1 MKRVGSK
8 KKIILP
14 IILVLTGTLLTT
26 SLVVYNN
33 LTSVS
38 ADATFDGINKII
50 DEKTKDGSTD
60 DTFNIVEVVP
70 DKSMASFGYL
80 IDGQE
85 PDLGLEELSA
95 ICKND
100 GTGSQARKEYMD
112 SVKKR
117 LSSIIDDSE
126 AANTKPLYA
135 DGDYEESYINPD
147 ENADGS
153 VKEDSEW
160 KKIDLAGDEVI
171 PAGTVGYTMKD
182 VGDGKG
188 EYDLD
193 YEYELAVKDG
203 QPIGEYNQ
211 NVDYFVYIDGDTDQ
225 TLDKKRGYY
234 TPCFKEAEITNGVTN
249 EQYFSEKNENGNIK
263 NKAYKVIKATKI
275 GEEDNPWWCGGKG
288 NVTNESGKNP
298 DTIVYYS
305 SSGSDTYHYL
315 GRAGDF
321 YNGSPNW
328 NSIPNSDNNIYYKLE
343 LEYVPLENIKN
354 DDTYYVVDNVIFSAE
369 RLGKYGA
376 VLDSK
381 QPYIKSSESSLFK
394 QMGYFN
400 QNKDKPVYRYIGK
413 NGGVY
418 NLVKSSNEKLDNKVS
433 ISSLYVKTG
442 FANRDWFRKY
452 VFNGN
457 NKIKFNVET
466 VTPSELNNMSIPSI
480 NLLYISCIGLDG
492 EKGKNFSQSDDITKE
507 NADKILKL
515 VRDNSTRIPVIVD
528 SGITNK
534 NLNVYG
540 PISIIS
546 KLAEILSS
554 SNNIATQNIDGLQF
568 QKINNVDQV
577 IQYDYNTYKNGIVC
591 NNVYDMPPT
600 GENDVPYI
608 LKNFTEVFGNMTG
621 SQSDRVFK
629 DAANTIGCGEIAEY
643 INQQN
648 QTRKNN
654 NEELIKKQIN
664 RAVILSYIIAYSHKE
679 EIQTKQLES
688 LNVLAIQ
695 PRAITQ
701 GENGNWEETIRTKVM
716 AMLGNNSPKKEK
728 IYITRYSMSEFI
740 GKIEDLSKYDMIY
753 MGLSTTN
760 YNLNWNTTTVY
771 NDTNM
776 NGLIYSNVGDVI
788 PVSPYTNG
796 FSGMLDSDYNNSNRS
811 NGLNTSMTKYDQNG
825 YATAVN
831 TYRTAGNDITED
843 KIKALKNYLNAGYP
857 IVFDNGFF
865 DYNSESK
872 VNENV
877 IDNSSNMFSF
887 LKDIYNLDNIVELD
901 KAGNAYNLY
910 NLLNNGKPKLTVTAP
925 KNVKEQAYSESSD
938 GKLSIEF
945 TVGNT
950 LKTDASDA
958 IDVDFYIDSN
968 MDGKF
973 SETNEKLATDEYSLY
988 NGGSLVQPMANN
1000 DSTKYVIN
1008 EGENKYKLV
1017 YELPVGY
1024 VGVINWKMVV
1034 RDESNVYRYDYDS
1047 GYVHMAAGEGQQ
1059 IKVKILQICSPNE
1072 PDVSRLEVVIKKDIN
1087 AWVKDHGN
1095 EKAPWDNS
1103 YVDEKVEELK
1113 KNGDYDLQFTTYASN
1128 DNTLIDICKN
1138 KKLSDYDMIVLG
1150 FADNYQIDN
1159 SNKVLDAVKN
1169 YIEEGKPVIVTKNV
1183 FTSCNYFNGNSSQSR
1198 GYDVNKILRDIVGMD
1213 RYGVLSSKSLIKGQE
1228 LDSSSTSS
1236 AADYSEAEAYATA
1249 NSTDIPYEPRSGKS
1263 KIVRQSQGYTYIN
1276 LERNRSSE
1284 NVLYRTYRDDNQSW
1298 QEKPGIYND
1307 TNELNRGQISVYPN
1321 NLTKLNGKLRTADVD
1336 SAPYQIN
1343 MKHDDDGDGETDLV
1357 VWYTLYSWGNPS
1369 LEMGHSESDARNNYY
1384 LYTMRNVTYCGIG
1397 STGANGYTA
1406 TDETDLFINTIVT
1419 TYGTALRAP
1428 KLLLKEGY
1436 DKNSADVNVIYS
1448 SLDDVIDKQNNT
1460 SGSTETTDANL
1471 DKTIDVYFTV
1481 NDNNRIVNQ
1490 VKDKTVEHVD
1500 FFIAGTSGDYTDM
1513 FVDGKNTVYLKKVDW
1528 DTYALQANG
1537 EEYDDPT
1544 INPMKFHIYSNGVTY
1559 KVKVPMSVLQN
1570 GQNSVKVYAV
1580 AYSDLVKLKNKGAG
1594 TDDDNIVHV
1603 TTPKVFRT
1611 FNVQRIGLADL
1622 D

>member
-126 AANTKPLYA
+126 AANTKPLYVN
-135 DGDYEESYINPD
+135 GDYEESYVNPD

-160 KKIDLAGDEVI
+160 KKIELADSETIKAGTSGYTIENVGEGKGDFKKGILFELAINDDGNYVGDYEQNVEHYIYVGDKKDKNGNLSGGYYNLRFKASSATNNKDYFLQKDESGNYIHKAYKFVKADLLGGYGYKYNVQEAINQKKNLNIFALRNGVYVYIGNTADYTNVWNTDSKYFPDDQGYYEQVRCEYVI
-171 PAGTVGYTMKD
+171 PEDIQNDQQYYEVDDSSIQFCVNKNGSYSGILDENEPYIKCKGSDGNVQNGHFRKKD
-182 VGDGKG
+182 
-188 EYDLD
+188 
-193 YEYELAVKDG
+193 
-203 QPIGEYNQ
+203 
-211 NVDYFVYIDGDTDQ
+211 
-225 TLDKKRGYY
+225 
-234 TPCFKEAEITNGVTN
+234 
-249 EQYFSEKNENGNIK
+249 NGNIYSFVG
-263 NKAYKVIKATKI
+263 NKE
-275 GEEDNPWWCGGKG
+275 GEYSLKRSNENTTLDA
-288 NVTNESGKNP
+288 NV
-298 DTIVYYS
+298 
-305 SSGSDTYHYL
+305 
-315 GRAGDF
+315 
-321 YNGSPNW
+321 
-328 NSIPNSDNNIYYKLE
+328 
-343 LEYVPLENIKN
+343 
-354 DDTYYVVDNVIFSAE
+354 
-369 RLGKYGA
+369 
-376 VLDSK
+376 
-381 QPYIKSSESSLFK
+381 
-394 QMGYFN
+394 
-400 QNKDKPVYRYIGK
+400 
-413 NGGVY
+413 
-418 NLVKSSNEKLDNKVS
+418 LVK
-433 ISSLYVKTG
+433 SLYVKTG

-1460 SGSTETTDANL
+1460 SGSIETTDANL
-1471 DKTIDVYFTV
+1471 DKTVDVYFTV